1 MTRKK
6 RRLYL
11 VSLGLLLLSGATAL
25 VLAAFQDNLVFFY
38 SPSDLEAKALTPDQ
52 RFRLGGMV
60 AEGSVERDGATIRFV
75 VTDYAA
81 SRKVVYSGI
90 LPDLFREGQGVVTE
104 GRLGTDGVFLA
115 SEVLAKHDEQY
126 MPPEV
131 ADALKRSGHGPLAPQ
146 GEAPAPTVLPAQSGP
161 AAQSGSY

>member
-6 RRLYL
+6 RRLTL
-11 VSLGLLLLSGATAL
+11 IGLGMLLLSAATAL
-25 VLAAFQDNLVFFY
+25 VLTAFQDNLVFFY
-38 SPSDLEAKALTPDQ
+38 SPSDLQTKPLAADQ

-60 AEGSVERDGATIRFV
+60 EDGSVVRDGQTIRFT

-81 SRKVVYSGI
+81 STPVVFSGI

-104 GRLGTDGVFLA
+104 GRLNPEGVFQA
-115 SEVLAKHDEQY
+115 TEVLAKHDENY

-131 ADALKRSGHGPLAPQ
+131 SDALQRTGKMPNTMTMPETTPQ
-146 GEAPAPTVLPAQSGP
+146 T
-161 AAQSGSY
+161 GS

>member
-6 RRLYL
+6 RRLTL
-11 VSLGLLLLSGATAL
+11 IGLGMLLLSAATAL
-25 VLAAFQDNLVFFY
+25 VLTAFQDNLVFFY
-38 SPSDLEAKALTPDQ
+38 SPSDLQTKPLAADQ

-60 AEGSVERDGATIRFV
+60 EDGSVVRDGQTIRFT

-81 SRKVVYSGI
+81 TTPVVFSGI

-104 GRLGTDGVFLA
+104 GRLNSEGVFQA
-115 SEVLAKHDEQY
+115 TEVLAKHDENY

-131 ADALKRSGHGPLAPQ
+131 SDALERTGKMPNTMRMPES
-146 GEAPAPTVLPAQSGP
+146 TSNT
-161 AAQSGSY
+161 GS